1 MENKINNPNVNLILR
16 DTKYN
21 ITIPQNV
28 EEKIR
33 FLCNK
38 IHDIEWSGILF
49 FDYKGS
55 FETNDLEIICK
66 DIYLMDV
73 GVSTYTEFDM
83 NPDVISY
90 MAQNQELL
98 DCQSGLVHSHH
109 VMKTYMSGTDLN
121 TLKEEGV
128 DRNNFVSLIVNNEG
142 TYTAAITRKIK
153 SKKEYISYEFF
164 GEGEKHDIIENSEDT
179 INVEYYYLNIIK
191 EGENIKFND
200 IEERIKEIKKNKTTS
215 RIIQNNNTKFY
226 PQYNQRDLFSDYKPI
241 ELNKT
246 NYTEKEDSYLSKEE
260 ILLNREDI
268 PYDTLKVD
276 NNVLK
281 SLLYQIITGSII
293 VTNKSNIDLDK
304 WVNNMSKLYSN
315 RFGNDKEG
323 FSAFSYWADTYT
335 EYLTMYIED
344 ENLRALGYDS
354 TEIGAIYSYK
364 LITELEKLTPNIYI
378 KEYISSLEKYL
389 VL

>member
-1 MENKINNPNVNLILR
+1 MEEKVIKSNINLIKR
-16 DTKYN
+16 DSAYTL
-21 ITIPQNV
+21 TIPQNV
-28 EEKIR
+28 ERKIR

-49 FDYKGS
+49 FDYRGS
-55 FETNDLEIICK
+55 FETNDLEIICR
-66 DIYLMDV
+66 DIYVMDI

-98 DCQSGLVHSHH
+98 DCQSGLAHSHH

-164 GEGEKHDIIENSEDT
+164 GEGEKHDIIDNNEEIT
-179 INVEYYYLNIIK
+179 IEYYYLNIIK
-191 EGENIKFND
+191 EGETLEFND
-200 IEERIKEIKKNKTTS
+200 IEERINEIKKNKTTS

-226 PQYNQRDLFSDYKPI
+226 PQHNQRNLFSDYKPI
-241 ELNKT
+241 ESNKT
-246 NYTEKEDSYLSKEE
+246 NYTEKENSYLNKEE
-260 ILLNREDI
+260 ILLNEEDI

-293 VTNKSNIDLDK
+293 ITNKSNIDLDK
-304 WVNNMSKLYSN
+304 WLNNMSKLYSN

-323 FSAFSYWADTYT
+323 FSSFSYWADTYT

-364 LITELEKLTPNIYI
+364 LIMELEKLTPNIYI

-389 VL
+389 LL

>member
-1 MENKINNPNVNLILR
+1 MQIINYFYYKNKN
-16 DTKYN
+16 
-21 ITIPQNV
+21 
-28 EEKIR
+28 
-33 FLCNK
+33 
-38 IHDIEWSGILF
+38 
-49 FDYKGS
+49 
-55 FETNDLEIICK
+55 LEIKNSKGNI
-66 DIYLMDV
+66 
-73 GVSTYTEFDM
+73 
-83 NPDVISY
+83 
-90 MAQNQELL
+90 
-98 DCQSGLVHSHH
+98 QSHNN
-109 VMKTYMSGTDLN
+109 MKTFMSSTDLS
-121 TLKEEGV
+121 TLKEEGI

-164 GEGEKHDIIENSEDT
+164 GEGEKHDIIDNNEEIT
-179 INVEYYYLNIIK
+179 IEYYYLNIIK
-191 EGENIKFND
+191 EGETIEFND

-215 RIIQNNNTKFY
+215 RVIQNNNAKFY
-226 PQYNQRDLFSDYKPI
+226 PQYNQRGLFSDYKSI
-241 ELNKT
+241 EINEA
-246 NYTEKEDSYLSKEE
+246 NYTEEDSYLNKEE
-260 ILLNREDI
+260 ILLNKENI

-344 ENLRALGYDS
+344 ENLRALGYDN

-364 LITELEKLTPNIYI
+364 LITELEKLTSNIYI

-389 VL
+389 LL

>member
-1 MENKINNPNVNLILR
+1 MEEKVIKSNINLIKR
-16 DTKYN
+16 DSTYTL
-21 ITIPQNV
+21 TIPQNV
-28 EEKIR
+28 ERKIR

-49 FDYKGS
+49 FDYRGS
-55 FETNDLEIICK
+55 FETNDLEIICR
-66 DIYLMDV
+66 DIYVMDI

-109 VMKTYMSGTDLN
+109 AMKTYMSGTDLN
-121 TLKEEGV
+121 TLKEEGI

-164 GEGEKHDIIENSEDT
+164 GEGEKHDIIDNNEEIT
-179 INVEYYYLNIIK
+179 IEYYYLNIIK
-191 EGENIKFND
+191 EGETLEFND
-200 IEERIKEIKKNKTTS
+200 IEERINEIKKNKTTS

-226 PQYNQRDLFSDYKPI
+226 PQHNQRNLFSDYKPI
-241 ELNKT
+241 ESNKT
-246 NYTEKEDSYLSKEE
+246 NYTEKENSYLSKEE

-293 VTNKSNIDLDK
+293 ITNKSNIDLDK

-323 FSAFSYWADTYT
+323 FSSFSYWADTYT

-364 LITELEKLTPNIYI
+364 LIIELEKLTPNIYI

-389 VL
+389 LL

>member
-1 MENKINNPNVNLILR
+1 MQIINHFYYKNKN
-16 DTKYN
+16 
-21 ITIPQNV
+21 
-28 EEKIR
+28 
-33 FLCNK
+33 
-38 IHDIEWSGILF
+38 
-49 FDYKGS
+49 
-55 FETNDLEIICK
+55 LEIKNSK
-66 DIYLMDV
+66 DNNK
-73 GVSTYTEFDM
+73 SHNNM
-83 NPDVISY
+83 N
-90 MAQNQELL
+90 
-98 DCQSGLVHSHH
+98 
-109 VMKTYMSGTDLN
+109 TFFSGTDLN

-164 GEGEKHDIIENSEDT
+164 GEGEKHDIIENSEEIT
-179 INVEYYYLNIIK
+179 IEYYYLNIIK
-191 EGENIKFND
+191 EGENIEFND

-215 RIIQNNNTKFY
+215 RIIQNNNTKLY
-226 PQYNQRDLFSDYKPI
+226 PQYSQRDLFSDYKPI
-241 ELNKT
+241 ESNKT
-246 NYTEKEDSYLSKEE
+246 NYIEKENYYLSKEE

-323 FSAFSYWADTYT
+323 FSNFSYWADTYT

-364 LITELEKLTPNIYI
+364 LIMELEKLTPNIYI